1 VTVYLVGAG
10 PGDPDL
16 LTVRAA
22 RLLSVA
28 EVVVHDRLTT
38 AAMLDMLPAHA
49 LRIDVGKATGS
60 CPVPQD
66 RINDL
71 LIEHGRPGR
80 TVVRLKGGDPY
91 VFGRGGEE
99 AVALNA
105 AGIPFEVVPGVSSAI
120 AGPASA
126 GIPVTMRNQ
135 ALSFTVVTGHEDPQS
150 GTSVEWEALA
160 ATGSTLVILMGVGRI
175 RTIAA
180 RLMAGGLSPATPVA
194 VIRWATTDRQEVV
207 RTDLGAVSDQVLAPP
222 STIVVGPVAGLDLRS
237 TAPVP
242 RS

>member
-1 VTVYLVGAG
+1 MTVYLVGAG
-10 PGDPDL
+10 PGHPDL

-22 RLLSVA
+22 RLLA
-28 EVVVHDRLTT
+28 IADVVVHDRLTT
-38 AAMLDMLPAHA
+38 AALLDAIPARA

-66 RINDL
+66 RINEL

-99 AVALNA
+99 AAALNA
-105 AGIPFEVVPGVSSAI
+105 AGVPFEVVPGVSSAI

-126 GIPVTMRNQ
+126 GIPVTLRSQ
-135 ALSFTVVTGHEDPQS
+135 ALSFTVVTGHEDPES
-150 GTSVEWEALA
+150 ASSVRWEALA
-160 ATGSTLVILMGVGRI
+160 TSGSTLVILMGVGRI
-175 RTIAA
+175 RTIAE
-180 RLMAGGLSPATPVA
+180 RLMAGGLPASTPVA
-194 VIRWATTDRQEVV
+194 VIHWATTDDQEVV
-207 RTDLGAVSDQVLAPP
+207 RTDLGTVSDQILAPP
-222 STIVVGPVAGLDLRS
+222 STIVVGAVAGLDLRS
-237 TAPVP
+237 TALVP